1 MMCLMS
7 ICSKENLSRIDY
19 VKIFNMN
26 RRVVLV
32 LFVLISAVSNLA
44 FAQCDSKVT
53 AKTKT
58 LSETRG
64 EITVEITSSGNFVC
78 RLNAISGSGIE
89 AIESENGNGSKS
101 IKFSN
106 VDITKIYQ
114 VDVEFTT
121 EEKQLCKRLQK
132 NDLIFEP
139 K

>member
-1 MMCLMS
+1 
-7 ICSKENLSRIDY
+7 
-19 VKIFNMN
+19 MN
-26 RRVVLV
+26 KRVALLV
-32 LFVLISAVSNLA
+32 FFVLITTVSNLV
-44 FAQCDSKVT
+44 FAQCNSKVT
-53 AKTKT
+53 ATAKT
-58 LSETRG
+58 LSETKG
-64 EITVEITSSGNFVC
+64 EITVEVTTNESFVC
-78 RLNAISGSGIE
+78 RLNAISGSGVE
-89 AIESENGNGSKS
+89 AIQSQNGNGTKS